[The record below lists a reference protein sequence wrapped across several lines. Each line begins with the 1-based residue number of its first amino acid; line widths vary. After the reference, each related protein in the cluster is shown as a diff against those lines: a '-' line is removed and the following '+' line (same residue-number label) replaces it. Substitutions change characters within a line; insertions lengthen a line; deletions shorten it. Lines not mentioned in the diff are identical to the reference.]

1 MRIFGFNPFPALPYS
16 PYRCATEGE
25 SCVEARSHRIGVNR
39 IFTILLAVLL
49 PSVLFAADVDDTM
62 NGIFDS
68 RFKTLQVKVEGND
81 YAPPVIMLD
90 SDDRVIIS
98 FDELTEEHSYLRY
111 SLVHCNAHWQPS
123 GLVDSEFIDGFNLG
137 YVENYEYSQLTK
149 VHYVHYSIALPN
161 DEVRFTISGNYLL
174 RVFPEDD
181 PENTLLQARF
191 MVSEA
196 KVGIVANVTSRT
208 DVDYNDAHQ
217 QLSFEVDASKLNVQ
231 DMYNDLK
238 IVVSQNSRVDN
249 EVFLDR
255 PFRVSMSKAYYEHL
269 SPLIFKAGNEYRRM
283 EIVSVTYP
291 GMGVDRIEYINPYYN
306 MALRT
311 DELRSTEQ
319 YLYDQTQYG
328 RFTIREYNSSQS
340 DIEADYVMTHF
351 SLVLPE
357 QYEYGIFLDG
367 DFTHR
372 RFDPESRM
380 VYNRA
385 TGLYEKSLLLKQGA
399 YNYQY
404 LAVPIGSMSGA
415 TAPIEGDFYETVN
428 EYLVKVYYHRPGER
442 YDRLVGVAV
451 VYSGK

>member
-1 MRIFGFNPFPALPYS
+1 MKQRF
-16 PYRCATEGE
+16 C
-25 SCVEARSHRIGVNR
+25 
-39 IFTILLAVLL
+39 TILVSVLL
-49 PSVLFAADVDDTM
+49 LSMSSFATDVDDTM

-68 RFKTLQVKVEGND
+68 RYKTLQVKVEGND
-81 YAPPVIMLD
+81 YAPPVITLGT
-90 SDDRVIIS
+90 DDRVIIS
-98 FDELTEEHSYLRY
+98 FDELSEEHSYLRY
-111 SLVHCNAHWQPS
+111 SLVHCNANWQPS
-123 GLVDSEFIDGFNLG
+123 GLVDSEFVDGFNLG
-137 YVENYEYSQLTK
+137 DVDEYEYSQLTK

-174 RVFPEDD
+174 RVFPEND

-196 KVGIVANVTSRT
+196 KAMIGASVTSRT
-208 DVDYNDAHQ
+208 DVDYNGAHQ
-217 QLSFEVDASKLNVQ
+217 QLSLELDASKLNVQ

-238 IVVSQNSRVDN
+238 VIVSQNSRVDN
-249 EVFLDR
+249 EVVLEK
-255 PFRVSMSKAYYEHL
+255 PLRVSLNKAYYEHL
-269 SPLIFKAGNEYRRM
+269 SPLVFKAGNEYRRM
-283 EIVSVTYP
+283 ETVSVTYP
-291 GMGVDRIEYINPYYN
+291 GMHIEEVGYQEPYYYQI
-306 MALRT
+306 LET
-311 DELRSTEQ
+311 DKLRSIGQ
-319 YLYDQTQYG
+319 YLYDQTQFG

-351 SLVLPE
+351 SLELPE

-385 TGLYEKSLLLKQGA
+385 TGLYEKTLLLKQGA

-404 LAVPIGSMSGA
+404 LAVPIGSMTGA

-428 EYLVKVYYHRPGER
+428 EYLIKVYYHRPGER

-451 VYSGK
+451 IYSGK

>member
-16 PYRCATEGE
+16 SYRCATEGE
-25 SCVEARSHRIGVNR
+25 FRVEARSHRIGVIR

-111 SLVHCNAHWQPS
+111 SLVHCNANWQPS

-196 KVGIVANVTSRT
+196 KAGIVANVTSRT
-208 DVDYNDAHQ
+208 DVDYNDSHQ

-249 EVFLDR
+249 EVFIDK
-255 PFRVSMSKAYYEHL
+255 PFRVSMNKAYYEHL

-283 EIVSVTYP
+283 ETVSVTYP

-351 SLVLPE
+351 SLRVPE
-357 QYEYGIFLDG
+357 QSQYGFFLDG

>member
-1 MRIFGFNPFPALPYS
+1 MRIIGFNPLPALPYS
-16 PYRCATEGE
+16 SYRNATEGKF
-25 SCVEARSHRIGVNR
+25 CADVRSHRIGVIR

-49 PSVLFAADVDDTM
+49 PSVLFAADVDDTL
-62 NGIFDS
+62 NGIFDA

-81 YAPPVIMLD
+81 YAPPVITLGT
-90 SDDRVIIS
+90 DDRVMIS
-98 FDELTEEHSYLRY
+98 FDELSEEHSYLRY
-111 SLVHCNAHWQPS
+111 SLVHCNANWQPS

-137 YVENYEYSQLTK
+137 DVEEYEYSQLTK
-149 VHYVHYSIALPN
+149 VHYVHYTIALPN
-161 DEVRFTISGNYLL
+161 DEVRFTVSGNYLL
-174 RVFPEDD
+174 RVFPEND
-181 PENTLLQARF
+181 PENILLQARF

-196 KVGIVANVTSRT
+196 KAMIGASVTSRT
-208 DVDYNDAHQ
+208 DVDYNSAHQ
-217 QLSFEVDASKLNVQ
+217 QLSLEVDASKLNVQ

-238 IVVSQNSRVDN
+238 VIVSQNSRVDN
-249 EVFLDR
+249 EVVVEKPL
-255 PFRVSMSKAYYEHL
+255 RVSLNKAYYEHL
-269 SPLIFKAGNEYRRM
+269 SPLVFKAGNEYRRM
-283 EIVSVTYP
+283 ETVSVTYP
-291 GMGVDRIEYINPYYN
+291 GMHIEEIGYQESYYYQV
-306 MALRT
+306 LET
-311 DELRSTEQ
+311 DKLRSIGQ
-319 YLYDQTQYG
+319 YLYDQTQFG

-340 DIEADYVMTHF
+340 DIEADYVLTHF
-351 SLVLPE
+351 SLELPE

>member
-1 MRIFGFNPFPALPYS
+1 MNWRFY
-16 PYRCATEGE
+16 
-25 SCVEARSHRIGVNR
+25 
-39 IFTILLAVLL
+39 TILSLLMLL

-68 RFKTLQVKVEGND
+68 RFKTLQVKLEGND
-81 YAPPVIMLD
+81 YTHPVIALE
-90 SDDRVIIS
+90 SDDRVVIS

-111 SLVHCNAHWQPS
+111 SLVHCNANWQPS
-123 GLVDSEFIDGFNLG
+123 GLVDSEFVDGFNLG
-137 YVENYEYSQLTK
+137 EVENYEYSQLTTT
-149 VHYVHYSIALPN
+149 HYVHYSIALPN

-174 RVFPEDD
+174 RVFPEND
-181 PENTLLQARF
+181 PDETLLQARF
-191 MVSEA
+191 MVSES
-196 KVGIVANVTSRT
+196 KVGVVANVTSRT

-217 QLSFEVDASKLNVQ
+217 QLSLEVDASKLNVQ

-238 IVVSQNSRVDN
+238 VTVSQNSRNDN
-249 EVFLDR
+249 EMVVDKPL
-255 PFRVSMSKAYYEHL
+255 RVSMNKAYYEHL
-269 SPLIFKAGNEYRRM
+269 APLIFKAGNEYRRM
-283 EIVSVTYP
+283 ETVSVTYP
-291 GMGVDRIEYINPYYN
+291 GMGVERIQYVDPYYN
-306 MALRT
+306 MWLKN

-319 YLYDQTQYG
+319 YLYDQTQHG

-351 SLVLPE
+351 SLNLPE
-357 QYEYGIFLDG
+357 QSQYGIFLDG
-367 DFTHR
+367 DFTNR

-380 VYNRA
+380 VFNRA
-385 TGLYEKSLLLKQGA
+385 TGRYEKSLLLKQGA

-404 LAVPIGSMSGA
+404 LAVPIGSMAGA

-442 YDRLVGVAV
+442 YDRLVGVAL